1 MTYFQKLLIYNA
13 ECLRSLQFDNSRYDK
28 IANEHEGSFE
38 WIWKHNEY
46 KSWSASDTSRLFYI
60 QGKPG
65 SGKSTLMKYFNRNLQ
80 RKDSAAQQAIV
91 ARFFYSFRDGE
102 PQRSHYN
109 MLLSILYEILHQDEG
124 FFYHQCQ
131 AEYRAQQRKEPPSTW
146 DYGSLKRM
154 LKSLQNYRTNKR
166 YYLTI
171 DAIDESEP
179 DDRRDILGLLFDL
192 CSKMK
197 HSVVKVFMAS
207 RPVAQL
213 ESRRDQFHNFIKLDA
228 ETRSDIYNYAQ
239 SQLYGLNSTELL
251 TQATTHILENAQG
264 VFLWVK
270 LISERLIEAH
280 EEGYSEEE
288 LFRLLKQLPTELE
301 DLYKLMLEK
310 MEHNNASLLYGAKMF
325 QFILFARRPL
335 TVDEVLHALGILNT
349 ADSDSKFI
357 PSDALFEKHIP
368 ASDRIILSGGGNFL
382 ELREHNGMIG
392 ENIKLNS
399 TN

>member
-1 MTYFQKLLIYNA
+1 
-13 ECLRSLQFDNSRYDK
+13 
-28 IANEHEGSFE
+28 
-38 WIWKHNEY
+38 
-46 KSWSASDTSRLFYI
+46 
-60 QGKPG
+60 
-65 SGKSTLMKYFNRNLQ
+65 MKYFNRNLLL
-80 RKDSAAQQAIV
+80 KESSAQQAIV

-102 PQRSHYN
+102 LQRSHYS

-131 AEYRAQQRKEPPSTW
+131 AEYRAHQREDLPFKW
-146 DYGSLKRM
+146 DYGSLKKL
-154 LKSLQNYRTNKR
+154 LKSLQNYRTNNQ
-166 YYLTI
+166 YYLAI

-179 DDRRDILGLLFDL
+179 NDRREILGLLFDL

-197 HSVVKVFMAS
+197 HSVVKIFMAS

-228 ETRSDIYNYAQ
+228 ETRADIHKYAH
-239 SQLYGLNSTELL
+239 SRLHDLHSTDLL
-251 TQATTHILENAQG
+251 TQATAHILENAQG

-270 LISERLIEAH
+270 LISEQLIEAY
-280 EEGYSEEE
+280 EEGYSEKE

-301 DLYKLMLEK
+301 DLYKLMIEK

-325 QFILFARRPL
+325 QFILFAKRPL
-335 TVDEVLHALGILNT
+335 TVDEVLHALGILNS
-349 ADSDSKFI
+349 ADSNSKFI

-382 ELREHNGMIG
+382 ELREHNGTIG
-392 ENIKLNS
+392 DITKLIS
-399 TN
+399 TNQSQAKTLFRLCIRLFASFSSTLTGLSQTQGSPYPRHVGILTWPLVACDISQCALQIHL